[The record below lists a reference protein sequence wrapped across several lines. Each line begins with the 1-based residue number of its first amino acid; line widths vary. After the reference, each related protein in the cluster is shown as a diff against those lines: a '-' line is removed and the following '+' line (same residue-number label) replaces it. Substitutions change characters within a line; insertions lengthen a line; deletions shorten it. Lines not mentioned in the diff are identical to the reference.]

1 MICIITG
8 ASHTGK
14 TVLAQKLLR
23 KYRIPYLSVDLIKMG
38 LIRSKYTTLT
48 PLDDEAL
55 EAYLWPV
62 VKEIIETA
70 IENGQ
75 DLIVEGCYMPLGL
88 RKEFSPKYLPH
99 IKLYCLVMTDA
110 YLKEHFG
117 NVKKYACAAE
127 LRTEGDVCDFDFLRK
142 ENRRYAKICDECGVR
157 PVLIDKR
164 YRISVDPAV
173 VAESERMIF
182 RRIRPSDFS
191 YLCEMLQD
199 PAVTYAWE
207 RPFADEE
214 VRAWIKKRREN
225 YRKFGYDYFLAI
237 EKKTGKTV
245 GQIGLLEETLAG
257 KAYTGIGYMLR
268 REEWGKGYATEG
280 AKTMLDYAFRELG
293 KTEIVADI
301 RPENLASRRV
311 AERLGMQICGECVK
325 RFDGKEMP
333 HLIYRLQT

>member
-14 TVLAQKLLR
+14 TVIAQKLLR
-23 KYRIPYLSVDLIKMG
+23 KYRIPYLSIDLIKMG

-62 VKEIIETA
+62 VKEIIKTA

-75 DLIVEGCYMPLGL
+75 DLIVEG
-88 RKEFSPKYLPH
+88 
-99 IKLYCLVMTDA
+99 MTDA

-117 NVKKYACAAE
+117 DVKKYACAAE

-142 ENRRYAKICDECGVR
+142 ENRRYAKMCDECGVR

-173 VAESERMIF
+173 VAESDRMIF

-214 VRAWIKKRREN
+214 VRA
-225 YRKFGYDYFLAI
+225 
-237 EKKTGKTV
+237 
-245 GQIGLLEETLAG
+245 
-257 KAYTGIGYMLR
+257 
-268 REEWGKGYATEG
+268 
-280 AKTMLDYAFRELG
+280 
-293 KTEIVADI
+293 
-301 RPENLASRRV
+301 
-311 AERLGMQICGECVK
+311 
-325 RFDGKEMP
+325 
-333 HLIYRLQT
+333 